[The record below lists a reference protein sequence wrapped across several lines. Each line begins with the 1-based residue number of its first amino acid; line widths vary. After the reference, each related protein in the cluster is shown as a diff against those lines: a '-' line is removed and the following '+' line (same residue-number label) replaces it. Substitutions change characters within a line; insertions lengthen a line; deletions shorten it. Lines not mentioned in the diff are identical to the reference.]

1 MDLEEMINSD
11 DIEIAKLG
19 AEILKQ
25 QKGKS
30 HVANLIRNNNKYE
43 FKKGEG
49 LVRKANTFKT
59 LLDAFNKLK
68 LQNVP
73 LLSMTELENNVINL
87 NEDSEMTFNVPY
99 KLDKE

>member
-1 MDLEEMINSD
+1 MINSD

-43 FKKGEG
+43 FRKGEG
-49 LVRKANTFKT
+49 LVKKVTFKT
-59 LLDAFNKLK
+59 LLDAFNNLK
-68 LQNVP
+68 LQYTP
-73 LLSMTELENNVINL
+73 LLSMTELKSNVISNG
-87 NEDSEMTFNVPY
+87 DSEMTFNVPY
-99 KLDKE
+99 KLEKE